1 MKSGGCMSETKWQ
14 RLHYMHGVPLHGEKR
29 VTMSPEHIELSRR
42 AASEGMVLL
51 KNEHA
56 VLPLQQHSKV
66 ALFGKAQ
73 ADYVKGGGGSG
84 DVNAGSVVSILQG
97 LRQKESEGKLSLF
110 QEISDY
116 YESYVQSCYQDGI
129 KPGMVKE
136 PEIPNT
142 MLTQARAYTDT
153 ALLTISRYSS
163 ESYDRTGSLYDGD
176 YFLSHEEEALIKRVT
191 ALFPTT
197 IVILNVGGIMDTAW
211 FCADSSI
218 QGALLAGQA
227 GMAGGLAL
235 ADILVGDVNPSGHL
249 ASTMAQDFSSYP
261 SSHNFNA
268 SETYVDYEEDIYVGY
283 RYFET
288 LPEAKKKVCYP
299 FGHGLSYTSFK
310 VSQSDA
316 NVKDGMIFV
325 DAVVENTGKRSGRS
339 VVQVYCEAPQGKL
352 GKSKR
357 VLVAFAKTKEL
368 ASGQKQTVKLSF
380 SFYSFA
386 SYDDE
391 NLVSK
396 SSYVLESGDY
406 SFLIGQ
412 DVRCTTLIQFLDARD
427 DKQQWR
433 TENGNRLHFNEDLI
447 LQRLASRCPPRQ
459 LKRRLT
465 AEGGYRTVEHQEA
478 HCALLDDKVYPSD
491 GTFPRESPWAIPYSA
506 WKTPEGMQFIE
517 VSEGKLSLED
527 FIHALTDEEK
537 IHLLCG
543 QPNRGVADTFGMGN
557 LPHKGVPNV
566 MTADGPAGLH
576 IKKRAGVMTTAFPCA
591 SLLACT
597 WDVDLLHEV
606 GRSCAEE
613 VVENGIG
620 IWLAPAINIQR
631 SPLCGRNFEYYS
643 EDPLLAGKLASSL
656 IKGVQEL
663 GVAASLKHFACNNK
677 ETNRKESDSRV
688 SERALRE
695 IYIKAFEIC
704 VKEAD
709 PWTIMSSYN
718 LINGERASCN
728 KDLLTHILRDEWGFK
743 GLVTTDWYTHAEQWR
758 EINAGN
764 DVKMGSGTP
773 EYTAMKLASGELERK
788 ALDESVQRVLQLIL
802 HLA

>member
-1 MKSGGCMSETKWQ
+1 
-14 RLHYMHGVPLHGEKR
+14 
-29 VTMSPEHIELSRR
+29 
-42 AASEGMVLL
+42 
-51 KNEHA
+51 
-56 VLPLQQHSKV
+56 
-66 ALFGKAQ
+66 
-73 ADYVKGGGGSG
+73 
-84 DVNAGSVVSILQG
+84 
-97 LRQKESEGKLSLF
+97 
-110 QEISDY
+110 
-116 YESYVQSCYQDGI
+116 
-129 KPGMVKE
+129 
-136 PEIPNT
+136 
-142 MLTQARAYTDT
+142 
-153 ALLTISRYSS
+153 
-163 ESYDRTGSLYDGD
+163 
-176 YFLSHEEEALIKRVT
+176 
-191 ALFPTT
+191 
-197 IVILNVGGIMDTAW
+197 
-211 FCADSSI
+211 
-218 QGALLAGQA
+218 
-227 GMAGGLAL
+227 
-235 ADILVGDVNPSGHL
+235 
-249 ASTMAQDFSSYP
+249 
-261 SSHNFNA
+261 
-268 SETYVDYEEDIYVGY
+268 
-283 RYFET
+283 
-288 LPEAKKKVCYP
+288 
-299 FGHGLSYTSFK
+299 
-310 VSQSDA
+310 
-316 NVKDGMIFV
+316 
-325 DAVVENTGKRSGRS
+325 
-339 VVQVYCEAPQGKL
+339 
-352 GKSKR
+352 
-357 VLVAFAKTKEL
+357 
-368 ASGQKQTVKLSF
+368 
-380 SFYSFA
+380 
-386 SYDDE
+386 
-391 NLVSK
+391 
-396 SSYVLESGDY
+396 
-406 SFLIGQ
+406 
-412 DVRCTTLIQFLDARD
+412 
-427 DKQQWR
+427 
-433 TENGNRLHFNEDLI
+433 
-447 LQRLASRCPPRQ
+447 
-459 LKRRLT
+459 
-465 AEGGYRTVEHQEA
+465 
-478 HCALLDDKVYPSD
+478 
-491 GTFPRESPWAIPYSA
+491 
-506 WKTPEGMQFIE
+506 MQFIE

-773 EYTAMKLASGELERK
+773 EYTAMKLAGGGLERK